1 MWAQPADNRW
11 HTFDNKLM
19 QGGMVCTENWV
30 HHMMRKMSGFREFET
45 VFITAQTDPAH
56 KCGLGTGPAHTHT
69 DTTSDSV
76 RLCFTE
82 NRQRYQRNRIAQYTP
97 LLWLANL
104 LKPLSILKRPSS
116 FTRGSAK
123 LRIQGSN
130 CHNNTQHCSPLQT
143 QTQPS
148 KDSICEWGRWLSTM
162 QQAGSHS
169 VGKQPCLS
177 QWAGESWNVIIHL
190 IPTNKL
196 N

>member
-1 MWAQPADNRW
+1 MYW
-11 HTFDNKLM
+11 
-19 QGGMVCTENWV
+19 E
-30 HHMMRKMSGFREFET
+30 
-45 VFITAQTDPAH
+45 
-56 KCGLGTGPAHTHT
+56 LGTPHDEKNVRISRVWDSFHNCTDWPSSQVWSQYGASTHTHT